1 MESNWFKLLGIKFLS
16 FIHCKIHLEKLSPG
30 FPKYSFHKMVISQIW
45 IMCHFI
51 KLLSWTGHLKVN
63 IPFALKSLIV
73 IQLRYTSFVNPRAT
87 VLLLYLISKFIVYR
101 PQISTNYFN
110 NYNNAQLT
118 YLTFLKH
125 LTII

>member
-1 MESNWFKLLGIKFLS
+1 
-16 FIHCKIHLEKLSPG
+16 
-30 FPKYSFHKMVISQIW
+30 
-45 IMCHFI
+45 MCHFI